1 MPAVKRKRSDTTSKP
16 ALTSKPN
23 AKGATTSR
31 SSFDKKSFSSNGTKA
46 QSNGKYRRTPK
57 KTDADP
63 KKTDADAKK
72 TDADP
77 VARKSMLKR
86 HEDVA
91 DFPRGGASAL
101 TPLEYKEVTNE
112 AIRDVLFESSLQE
125 QPSKKPKANEK
136 NDKEARIR
144 QRQIR
149 KQQKDQRPKA
159 MPKTPSIKIEG
170 LTFKKLVPGTLVL
183 GQVSQINLY
192 DIALSL
198 PNNLTGYIPIT
209 NISEQ
214 ISTKL
219 DAIEQESDDV
229 SSASDGEENG
239 EDKSNKKINED
250 QIPDLK
256 SLFRVGQWL
265 RAIVTERQ
273 SGSGDNGKKKHIEL
287 SIKPEAVNSF
297 IDTEDLTK
305 GISLQAS
312 VKSLEDH
319 GVSLD
324 VGLPEISGFI
334 SNKEL
339 EYANYRPGQVV
350 EGQTL
355 LLTILNK
362 SANGRTVTLSATA
375 FAKHLP
381 AVSVIQNIDSLLPG
395 TLVEFIPSQVS
406 PGGLAGQ
413 VAGLN
418 VATVD
423 FFHAGLY
430 DSSSDKYKAGQK
442 IKARVISYLPSA
454 DEKKLRLSL
463 LSHVVSLSDVGT
475 SATND
480 VSASKTSPLESLPV
494 GQVIRDSKIKFVEPS
509 VGVFLETGIEHVL
522 GFAHISRLSDKHVDE
537 ISPLYG
543 EYKVDTV
550 HAARIVGFS
559 HADGLFQMSLQ
570 PNVLE
575 QRYLRLEDVKPGD
588 VAEGEVSK
596 IVASGGLLVRLSDG
610 IVGHVNELHLS
621 DVKIS
626 QPERRFRPGMKVKCR
641 VLSVQPDTK
650 RIRLTLKKSIVNS
663 DLDSVTSYEQ
673 VKRGE
678 RLVGSIINI
687 VSKGAIVEFFGYVTA
702 FLPIT
707 EMSEAKIQDPKEK
720 FTVGQTVNV
729 RVVSVHP
736 EFRKMRVSCKE
747 LKKTKNEKKSKSDKR
762 ERREKQSPAKP
773 TKEAQTEGAEGTSK
787 EDEDMKASL
796 NEDTRDGLVTDREA
810 DDSSMEEMRF
820 NDSEE
825 DNVIDS
831 DQDEFSDDEKGSQ
844 VEALN
849 VNGFDWEAKTLDD
862 VHSAEESE
870 SEASESNQET
880 TEKRKKRRKRTALQI
895 DVTGELNT
903 KDPESV
909 SDFERMLLGSP
920 NSSALWIRYMAFQ
933 IQLGEIEKA
942 REIARRALKTI
953 NYREEKEKLNIWVA
967 LLNLENSFGTK
978 ETVEDTFKESCVFMD
993 PEVMKAK
1000 LKVIQKQR
1008 GGK

>member
-1 MPAVKRKRSDTTSKP
+1 MPAVKRKRSDTASKL
-16 ALTSKPN
+16 ALTSKSN
-23 AKGATTSR
+23 NKGANTTR
-31 SSFDKKSFSSNGTKA
+31 NAFGKKSFSSNATKA
-46 QSNGKYRRTPK
+46 QSNGKSPRPPK

-63 KKTDADAKK
+63 ATMNSTA
-72 TDADP
+72 T
-77 VARKSMLKR
+77 KSALTH
-86 HEDVA
+86 HENVA

-101 TPLEYKEVTNE
+101 TPLEYKEATNE

-125 QPSKKPKANEK
+125 QSSKKTKPNEK

-149 KQQKDQRPKA
+149 KQQKGQRPTA
-159 MPKTPSIKIEG
+159 PPKTPSIKIEG

-183 GQVSQINLY
+183 GQVSQINMY
-192 DIALSL
+192 DIALSM

-219 DAIEQESDDV
+219 DAIEQDPDDV
-229 SSASDGEENG
+229 PSPSDGEENG
-239 EDKSNKKINED
+239 EDKSNKQINED

-256 SLFRVGQWL
+256 SLFRIGQWL
-265 RAIVTERQ
+265 RAVVTERQ
-273 SGSGDNGKKKHIEL
+273 SANGDNGKKKHIEL

-297 IDTEDLTK
+297 IDKEDLSK
-305 GISLQAS
+305 GVSLQAS
-312 VKSLEDH
+312 IKSLEDH

-324 VGLPEISGFI
+324 IGLSEVSGFM

-339 EYANYRPGQVV
+339 EHANYSPDQVV

-362 SANGRTVTLSATA
+362 SANGRTVTLSPTA

-381 AVSVIQNIDSLLPG
+381 PVSVIQNIDSLLPG

-430 DSSSDKYKAGQK
+430 DSRSDQYKAGQK

-463 LSHVVSLSDVGT
+463 LPHVVALSAT

-480 VSASKTSPLESLPV
+480 VSASMTLPLDSLPV
-494 GQVIRDSKIKFVEPS
+494 GHVIRDAKIKFVEPS

-522 GFAHISRLSDKHVDE
+522 GFAHISRLSDGHVDE

-550 HAARIVGFS
+550 HAARVVGFS
-559 HADGLFQMSLQ
+559 HADSLFQMSLQ

-575 QRYLRLEDVKPGD
+575 QRYLRFDDVKPGD
-588 VAEGEVSK
+588 IVEGEVSK
-596 IVASGGLLVRLSDG
+596 IVASGGLLVKLSDG

-650 RIRLTLKKSIVNS
+650 RIRLTLKKSVVNS
-663 DLDSVTSYEQ
+663 DLDIVTSYEQ

-707 EMSEAKIQDPKEK
+707 EMSEVKIQDPKEK

-747 LKKTKNEKKSKSDKR
+747 SKKPKNEKR
-762 ERREKQSPAKP
+762 ERQEKKSPFKAA
-773 TKEAQTEGAEGTSK
+773 KEAQTEDVGDAAK
-787 EDEDMKASL
+787 EDEDMNSTL
-796 NEDTRDGLVTDREA
+796 DEDTRDSVVVDGGA
-810 DDSSMEEMRF
+810 DDDSVEEMRF
-820 NDSEE
+820 DDSDDSEE
-825 DNVIDS
+825 DSAEDA
-831 DQDEFSDDEKGSQ
+831 DQDEFSNEEKDNQ
-844 VEALN
+844 IEALD
-849 VNGFDWEAKTLDD
+849 VNGFDWEAKLLDD
-862 VHSAEESE
+862 VHSAKESE
-870 SEASESNQET
+870 SEDSEANQET
-880 TEKRKKRRKRTALQI
+880 TEKKKKRRKRTAVQI

-942 REIARRALKTI
+942 REIAKRALKTI

-978 ETVEDTFKESCVFMD
+978 ETVEDTFKESCIFMD

-1000 LKVIQKQR
+1000 LKLIQKQR